1 MNTKEYDAIIVG
13 ASFAGLAVARQLRG
27 RILLLDRHEVGEV
40 QTSAC
45 GTPLWVPQALGVER
59 SVLQVH
65 RTVVVHA
72 PTRTVLYD
80 ISDVPYCTF
89 DYRKFCRGLL
99 EQTQAR
105 VLRTPVH
112 RIRDGAVETEAGR
125 FEAPCIVD
133 CSGWR
138 SARLHDA
145 DDQTPGPVSFGLET
159 VADYQGEALYFW
171 AAPGPL
177 RHVISWIF
185 PTGPASRVGVGSYA
199 GDSKLKAPLAS
210 FMDGLGMAPTRYH
223 GTYFPSGLRAPTAGT
238 VFVAGDAAGQ
248 CLPLT
253 AEGIRPALYFGEQCG
268 LIVQRVIEGRLSLA
282 QGLAEYRGRV
292 LAYRWAYRRLRWAQW
307 AVQQV
312 PRRWLGGMAE
322 IARRTQ
328 RRWWPQYAHFGG
340 LQERRAQR
348 IDDVPAVRRAEH
360 AARELRPG
368 ARGDEERG

>member
-1 MNTKEYDAIIVG
+1 MTTNAYDAIIVG

-45 GTPLWVPQALGVER
+45 GTPLWVPETLGVER

-72 PTRTVLYD
+72 STRTVLYD

-89 DYRKFCRGLL
+89 DYRTFCRGLL

-105 VLRTPVH
+105 VLRTSVH
-112 RIRDGAVETEAGR
+112 RIRDDVVETEAGR

-138 SARLHDA
+138 SPRLRG
-145 DDQTPGPVSFGLET
+145 DDVSGPVSFGLET
-159 VADYQGEALYFW
+159 VTDYQGDALYFW

-177 RHVISWIF
+177 PHVISWIF
-185 PTGPASRVGVGSYA
+185 PTGAASRVGVGSYA
-199 GDSKLKAPLAS
+199 GHSKLKGPLAS
-210 FMDGLGMAPTRYH
+210 FMDGLGMTPTSYH
-223 GTYFPSGLRAPTAGT
+223 GTYFPSELRAPTAGT
-238 VFVAGDAAGQ
+238 VFVVGDAAGQ
-248 CLPLT
+248 CLPCT

-268 LIVQRVIEGRLSLA
+268 LIVQRVIDGRLSLA
-282 QGLAEYRGRV
+282 EALAEYRRRV
-292 LAYRWAYRRLRWAQW
+292 LAYRWMYRRMQWAQW
-307 AVQQV
+307 TVQRV
-312 PRRWLGGMAE
+312 PRQWLGGMAE
-322 IARRTQ
+322 LARRTQ
-328 RRWWPQYAHFGG
+328 RHWWPQYAQFGR
-340 LQERRAQR
+340 LQARRAPG

-360 AARELRPG
+360 AASELGPG

>member
-1 MNTKEYDAIIVG
+1 MTTKQYDVIIVG

-27 RILLLDRHEVGEV
+27 RILLLDRHGVGEV

-65 RTVVVHA
+65 RTAVVHT

-89 DYRKFCRGLL
+89 DYREFCRGLL
-99 EQTQAR
+99 EQTGAR
-105 VLRTPVH
+105 VLRTPVT
-112 RIRDGAVETEAGR
+112 RITDGAVETENGR

-138 SARLHDA
+138 SARLRDA
-145 DDQTPGPVSFGLET
+145 GDLAPGPVSFGLET
-159 VADYQGEALYFW
+159 VADYQGDALYFW

-177 RHVISWIF
+177 PHVISWIF
-185 PTGPASRVGVGSYA
+185 PTGAASRVGVGSYA
-199 GDSKLKAPLAS
+199 DDSKLKAPLAS
-210 FMDGLGMAPTRYH
+210 FMDGLGIAATRYH
-223 GTYFPSGLRAPTAGT
+223 GAYFPSGLRTPTSGT
-238 VFVAGDAAGQ
+238 VFIVGDAAGQ

-253 AEGIRPALYFGEQCG
+253 VEGIRPALYFGEQCG
-268 LIVQRVIEGRLSLA
+268 LSVQRVIDGGLSLGE
-282 QGLAEYRGRV
+282 GLAEYRRRV
-292 LAYRWAYRRLRWAQW
+292 LAHRWAYRRLRWAQW
-307 AVQQV
+307 TIQQV

-328 RRWWPQYAHFGG
+328 LRWWPPYANFGRFQG
-340 LQERRAQR
+340 HRGQCTER
-348 IDDVPAVRRAEH
+348 
-360 AARELRPG
+360 AARERLD
-368 ARGDEERG
+368 ARGDEGRA